1 MSKRAHSKEPKL
13 KRRRPF
19 REEKETFLI
28 FCEGENTEPYYFNAF
43 KLKTATIKPISIRN
57 NNALLFVKNAIKQK
71 ARHGSFDNY
80 WIVFDKDNNTN
91 ANFNAAITEAEGKGF
106 KVAYSNASFEYWY
119 LCHFTH
125 TSACHKQNEL
135 ETALSKH
142 LKQKYSKDVKFAAKL
157 YELLLDKQAT
167 AIGNAEK
174 IIKQLADNSNPAL
187 ACSSTTVHLLV
198 KELNKHLD

>member
-57 NNALLFVKNAIKQK
+57 NNAKLFVKDAIRQK
-71 ARHGSFDNY
+71 ERHGTFDNY

-91 ANFNAAITEAEGKGF
+91 ANFNAAITDAESNGF

-119 LCHFTH
+119 LCHFAH
-125 TSACHKQNEL
+125 TSACLKQNEL
-135 ETALSKH
+135 ETTLSKH
-142 LKQKYSKDVKFAAKL
+142 LKQKYSKDVQFAAKL
-157 YELLLDKQAT
+157 YELLFDKQAT
-167 AIGNAEK
+167 AIVNAER
-174 IIKQLADNSNPAL
+174 IIKQVANTSNPAL